1 MNSFN
6 DEATSNINVDI
17 NALTSL
23 SQPQSSCVEFSNT
36 EADSPV
42 LLESAFYSPGDFSE
56 TEEGSRTPKP
66 SIECVV
72 CGDKSSG
79 KHYGVFTCE
88 GCKSFFKRSIRRNL
102 SYTCRGYKN
111 CPVDIQHRN
120 HCQYCRLKKCMKVG
134 MRKDAVQKGRIS
146 TTQSDVSCLQ
156 MGLGDM
162 RNPQSF
168 YSNYITLL
176 LRADTIARYQQSLG
190 ISTNIAGLESASEL
204 ATRLLVSITE
214 WAKNIPFFSELTLPD
229 QSILLRSCWSE
240 LFILNAA
247 QHCSPFHMVQPL
259 TISALTSPSN
269 TEMLTAGSNGPLT
282 TFDSAEN
289 LRLFEEQVE
298 KLKNLHID
306 SAEFCCLKAI
316 ILFNPDSQGLSNCTH
331 VEGLQE
337 RTQCALE
344 DYIRT
349 QYPNQ
354 PTRFGKL
361 LLRLPSLR
369 LIRPSTVEALFFPP
383 INLASTLESALN
395 EMLVITS
402 VVTSSSNNWAN
413 AGFPNGNMNSMN
425 TNGTT
430 VM

>member
-1 MNSFN
+1 
-6 DEATSNINVDI
+6 
-17 NALTSL
+17 
-23 SQPQSSCVEFSNT
+23 
-36 EADSPV
+36 
-42 LLESAFYSPGDFSE
+42 
-56 TEEGSRTPKP
+56 
-66 SIECVV
+66 
-72 CGDKSSG
+72 
-79 KHYGVFTCE
+79 
-88 GCKSFFKRSIRRNL
+88 
-102 SYTCRGYKN
+102 
-111 CPVDIQHRN
+111 
-120 HCQYCRLKKCMKVG
+120 
-134 MRKDAVQKGRIS
+134 
-146 TTQSDVSCLQ
+146 
-156 MGLGDM
+156 M

-247 QHCSPFHMVQPL
+247 QHCSPFHMAQPL

-316 ILFNPDSQGLSNCTH
+316 ILFNPGKWSKFLYIIYIEISIYIIFRIKGLRFQTWNFFIIQFNSSLPWKKSYSLSREIAHENTFSRKNFFSSFFKGWNVLWNYSLLEVLGLSH
-331 VEGLQE
+331 KHHRSQFS
-337 RTQCALE
+337 
-344 DYIRT
+344 Y
-349 QYPNQ
+349 Y
-354 PTRFGKL
+354 
-361 LLRLPSLR
+361 
-369 LIRPSTVEALFFPP
+369 
-383 INLASTLESALN
+383 
-395 EMLVITS
+395 
-402 VVTSSSNNWAN
+402 
-413 AGFPNGNMNSMN
+413 MN
-425 TNGTT
+425 
-430 VM
+430 

>member
-1 MNSFN
+1 MPS
-6 DEATSNINVDI
+6 DCP
-17 NALTSL
+17 
-23 SQPQSSCVEFSNT
+23 QPEFSNVD
-36 EADSPV
+36 ADSPV
-42 LLESAFYSPGDFSE
+42 LLENAFYSPEDCSE
-56 TEEGSRTPKP
+56 SEDCSRTPKP

-102 SYTCRGYKN
+102 SYTCRGYRN

-134 MRKDAVQKGRIS
+134 MRKDAVQRGRIS
-146 TTQSDVSCLQ
+146 TTQPDAASSLQ

-168 YSNYITLL
+168 YSSYITLL

-190 ISTNIAGLESASEL
+190 IPANIAGLESTSEL
-204 ATRLLVSITE
+204 GARLLVSIAE
-214 WAKNIPFFSELTLPD
+214 WAKNIPFFSEFTLPD

-247 QHCSPFHMVQPL
+247 QHSSPFHMAQPL
-259 TISALTSPSN
+259 TISALTPPSSTDLLAVTN
-269 TEMLTAGSNGPLT
+269 NGPMA
-282 TFDSAEN
+282 FDSVEH

-369 LIRPSTVEALFFPP
+369 LIRPGTVEGLFFPP
-383 INLASTLESALN
+383 IGLGSTVESALN
-395 EMLVITS
+395 ELLVINS
-402 VVTSSSNNWAN
+402 APASSPNNWPGAV
-413 AGFPNGNMNSMN
+413 FPNGNMNSMN
-425 TNGTT
+425 MNGTT
-430 VM
+430 VV

>member
-1 MNSFN
+1 
-6 DEATSNINVDI
+6 
-17 NALTSL
+17 
-23 SQPQSSCVEFSNT
+23 
-36 EADSPV
+36 
-42 LLESAFYSPGDFSE
+42 
-56 TEEGSRTPKP
+56 
-66 SIECVV
+66 
-72 CGDKSSG
+72 
-79 KHYGVFTCE
+79 
-88 GCKSFFKRSIRRNL
+88 
-102 SYTCRGYKN
+102 
-111 CPVDIQHRN
+111 
-120 HCQYCRLKKCMKVG
+120 
-134 MRKDAVQKGRIS
+134 
-146 TTQSDVSCLQ
+146 

-247 QHCSPFHMVQPL
+247 QHCSPFHMAQPL

-316 ILFNPDSQGLSNCTH
+316 ILFNP
-331 VEGLQE
+331 
-337 RTQCALE
+337 
-344 DYIRT
+344 
-349 QYPNQ
+349 
-354 PTRFGKL
+354 GKWIKCL
-361 LLRLPSLR
+361 LLISEYKGLRFQTWNFFIIQFNSSLPWKKSYSLSR
-369 LIRPSTVEALFFPP
+369 
-383 INLASTLESALN
+383 
-395 EMLVITS
+395 
-402 VVTSSSNNWAN
+402 
-413 AGFPNGNMNSMN
+413 
-425 TNGTT
+425 
-430 VM
+430 